1 MGFVRLLNHNKRIF
15 LTHLKLTNMATLT
28 NHSQIVEKVYR
39 DPKIQTWKKG
49 RRFDE
54 KKKQKQEI
62 TFTTRIV

>member
-1 MGFVRLLNHNKRIF
+1 
-15 LTHLKLTNMATLT
+15 MATLT